1 MHQGSITW
9 IYGSIQGDALTSFSW
24 HCETRCCEEGTGPY
38 ATILGGKA
46 RISCGWGEVDGWIN
60 GELLGS
66 MGVFYLLTYKNK
78 WDMIF
83 LVISQL
89 QTIDLL
95 SFWDIEKVGDLFRS
109 ANMQSGKYV
118 MNAVRPVCDVITGS
132 VLETLEDFCC
142 SKWSFFLLRGNT
154 FRFR

>member
-24 HCETRCCEEGTGPY
+24 HCETRWCEEGTGPC
-38 ATILGGKA
+38 ATILGGKE
-46 RISCGWGEVDGWIN
+46 RISCGGGEVDGWIN

-66 MGVFYLLTYKNK
+66 MGVYHLLTYKNK

-89 QTIDLL
+89 QTIYILT
-95 SFWDIEKVGDLFRS
+95 FWDIRLENLFQQTCR
-109 ANMQSGKYV
+109 KIYV

-142 SKWSFFLLRGNT
+142 WKWSFFLLRGNT